1 MSHYDMRISELNQK
15 YEEAVEQNNRI
26 SAEAEDFLIKN
37 PKKNLSQE
45 LKKKLETSNTE
56 LQETQKQLEY
66 MTSMRQWLVDNFP
79 EGKYRDVVGLCK
91 AATIEEIRE
100 QDYSLNP
107 GRYVGVSFDIEDK
120 NDFKEAMQ
128 ALSEELTIL
137 NFEGQKLMKQIL
149 DKLSLLGI

>member
-1 MSHYDMRISELNQK
+1 MRISELNQK